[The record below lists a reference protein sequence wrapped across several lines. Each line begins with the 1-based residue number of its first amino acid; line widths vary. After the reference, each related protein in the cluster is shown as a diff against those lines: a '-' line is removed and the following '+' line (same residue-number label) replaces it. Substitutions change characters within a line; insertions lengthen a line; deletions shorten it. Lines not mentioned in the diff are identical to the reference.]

1 LAHELGRLDDGLIV
15 RVQRG
20 TPLLV
25 PVGPGSMEFRIQ
37 NDGRMQPLDPQP
49 ALIDRAYERL
59 VEAIADGTL
68 APGRRIRQEELGRM
82 LGVSRQPVSHALQLL
97 KQQRLVENGRRGLVV
112 STIDAVAI
120 RELYQVRTALDA
132 LAARLA
138 AERVADR
145 VIDLSQRR
153 AARRALAEGLKLR
166 PDAPV
171 LAFIQADVAFHTAVY
186 RLSGN
191 RGIEDTVAAQWPHFK
206 RSMGAVLDDPE
217 QRPLV
222 WREHE
227 EIMRL
232 VLAGDAA
239 GAESTARRHTDRAGS
254 ETARRLAQSAG
265 SREGD
270 RDGTY
275 CAAAPGIR

>member
-1 LAHELGRLDDGLIV
+1 M
-15 RVQRG
+15 RV
-20 TPLLV
+20 PL
-25 PVGPGSMEFRIQ
+25 
-37 NDGRMQPLDPQP
+37 QPLDSQP
-49 ALIDRAYERL
+49 ALIQRAYERL
-59 VEAIADGTL
+59 VGAIADGTL

-97 KQQRLVENGRRGLVV
+97 KQQRLVEENGRRGLVV
-112 STIDAVAI
+112 STIDAAGI

-145 VIDLSQRR
+145 IIDLSQRR
-153 AARRALAEGLKLR
+153 AAQRALAEGLKLR
-166 PDAPV
+166 LDAPV
-171 LAFIQADVAFHTAVY
+171 LAFIQADVSFHTALY

-191 RGIEDTVAAQWPHFK
+191 RAIEDTVAAQWPHFK

-222 WREHE
+222 WHEHG
-227 EIMRL
+227 EIMRM
-232 VLAGDAA
+232 VLAGDAD
-239 GAESTARRHTDRAGS
+239 GAERAARHHTDRAGA

-265 SREGD
+265 SWKGD
-270 RDGTY
+270 RDGTHG
-275 CAAAPGIR
+275 AAAPAIR

>member
-1 LAHELGRLDDGLIV
+1 MREMA
-15 RVQRG
+15 
-20 TPLLV
+20 PL
-25 PVGPGSMEFRIQ
+25 
-37 NDGRMQPLDPQP
+37 QPLDSQP
-49 ALIDRAYERL
+49 ALIQRAYERL

-97 KQQRLVENGRRGLVV
+97 KQQRLVEENGRRGLIV
-112 STIDAVAI
+112 SAIDAVAI

-145 VIDLSQRR
+145 VIDLSRRR
-153 AARRALAEGLKLR
+153 AAQRVLAEGLKLR

-171 LAFIQADVAFHTAVY
+171 LAFIQADVAFHTQLY

-191 RGIEDTVAAQWPHFK
+191 RAIEDTVAAQWPHFK
-206 RSMGAVLDDPE
+206 RSMGIVLDDPL

-222 WREHE
+222 WHEHA

-239 GAESTARRHTDRAGS
+239 GAENAARRHTDRAGA
-254 ETARRLAQSAG
+254 ENARRLAQSAAFE
-265 SREGD
+265 EGD

-275 CAAAPGIR
+275 SATAPAIR